1 MRRDTGAS
9 GRGPRSGSDRRT
21 LRFGSQS
28 GSDRGT
34 SGLGPRS
41 GSDRGVSETVSFVLV
56 FALIVASV
64 GTVYAVG
71 VTELESTRDAE
82 RVENAQR
89 AFDVLADN
97 LNDLIEGAPSRG
109 TEVKLAA
116 ATLRS
121 ADDARLNLTVDPAG
135 TASTSWEAALSP
147 LVYDVQAGGQVRL
160 SNGAVLRD
168 SARGTATVVRGPPL
182 VVDDRVLITMIK
194 QEHVGPAAV
203 GGDRTV
209 RIRMAA
215 SRPRRFYDN
224 ESVAHS
230 VSMNLTTPYTDAWA
244 RHYESVGFTC
254 TEPEAPTA
262 NAPGTVSCTVD
273 DVDRVTVVWIRV
285 TTAFE

>member
-1 MRRDTGAS
+1 MRRDAGDS
-9 GRGPRSGSDRRT
+9 GRS
-21 LRFGSQS
+21 LR
-28 GSDRGT
+28 
-34 SGLGPRS
+34 P
-41 GSDRGVSETVSFVLV
+41 GSDRGVSETISFVLV
-56 FALIVASV
+56 FALVVASV

-71 VTELESTRDAE
+71 VTELEATRDAE

-97 LNDLIEGAPSRG
+97 LNDLLEGAPSRG
-109 TEVKLAA
+109 TEIKLAE

-121 ADDARLNLTVDPAG
+121 ADNARINLTVDPNG
-135 TASTSWEAALSP
+135 TASTSWEAPLSP

-182 VVDDRVLITMIK
+182 VVDDDRVLITMIK

-224 ESVAHS
+224 ETVDFDM
-230 VSMNLTTPYTDAWA
+230 VRVNVTTPYTDAWG